1 MMHPDFILSFLRELQ
16 RNNSKQWMDLHR
28 EHYLQARQ
36 YFVEIVE
43 HTLTELVTLDP
54 SLHGVTA
61 QESVFRI
68 NKNDFSKKG
77 EPPYKGRIGAGMSK
91 GGRHSAYANYI
102 LVLEP
107 GGKSRVGGGMR
118 SPGPKQL
125 ELIRQEI
132 DYSPGELEAIVQA
145 EDFRKQYGMLQGEK
159 LSMAPKGYTST
170 HPAIDLLK
178 HKGFLALHYFTDEE
192 VCTPGFTDR
201 LLPFFKAVKPLHDFL
216 NRTIN

>member
-1 MMHPDFILSFLRELQ
+1 MDTAFILDFLRELQ
-16 RNNSKQWMDLHR
+16 SNNSKHWMDLHR
-28 EHYLQARQ
+28 EQYTEARQ
-36 YFVEIVE
+36 YFTDLVNN
-43 HTLTELVTLDP
+43 TLGQLITIDP

-61 QESVFRI
+61 QQSIFRI

-118 SPGPKQL
+118 SPSPKHL
-125 ELIRQEI
+125 ELIREEI

-145 EDFRKQYGMLQGEK
+145 EDFRKYVGPLQGEK
-159 LSMAPKGYTST
+159 RSTAPKGYTNT
-170 HPAIDLLK
+170 HPALHLLK
-178 HKGFLALHYFTDEE
+178 HKSFLA
-192 VCTPGFTDR
+192 
-201 LLPFFKAVKPLHDFL
+201 
-216 NRTIN
+216 